1 MTSKL
6 PFSTEPLRGDG
17 AAINQPGD
25 IFGVAGGLPDSAIDE
40 RSFFAEQ
47 PARES
52 NLAKVASTR
61 AALQPE
67 AHYLGHRERLRNRFR
82 DGGETALADYEI
94 LELLLF
100 RLIPR
105 RDTKPIAKA
114 LISRFGTLGGVLGA
128 PPALLQEVKGIGES
142 VALDL
147 KLIANVAQRMLK
159 SELREKQVLSSWSS
173 VIDYCHAAMAYET
186 TEQFRILFL
195 DKRNVLIADEIQGRG
210 TIDHTP
216 VYPREVVKRALEL
229 SATAIILVHNHPSGD
244 PTPSRADIEM
254 TRTIVDT
261 AKPLGITVHDHI
273 IIGKDGHASLRG
285 LRLI

>member
-6 PFSTEPLRGDG
+6 PFSDEPLLGDD
-17 AAINQPGD
+17 AAIKQPAD
-25 IFGVAGGLPDSAIDE
+25 LFGAGGALQGSAMDE

-52 NLAKVASTR
+52 NLAKAASTR

-210 TIDHTP
+210 TVDHTP

-229 SATAIILVHNHPSGD
+229 SATAVILVHNHPSGD
-244 PTPSRADIEM
+244 PTPSRADIDM